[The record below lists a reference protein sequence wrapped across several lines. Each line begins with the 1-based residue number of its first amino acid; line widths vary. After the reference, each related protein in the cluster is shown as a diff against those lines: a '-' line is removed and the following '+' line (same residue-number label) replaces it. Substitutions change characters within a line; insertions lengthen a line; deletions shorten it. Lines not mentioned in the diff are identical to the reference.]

1 MSEEENKGVVL
12 RWIEA
17 YNERDMQA
25 EADARAPGYLAH
37 VPAAPGPLGSEG
49 WSRFIATFGE
59 AFPDLR
65 LTVEDI
71 FSAGDMVAA
80 RVAFRGT
87 HRGEFQGIP
96 PTGKK
101 VAFTSIEVNRVV
113 GGKVEEHWV
122 GLTGSN

>member
-1 MSEEENKGVVL
+1 MSEENKAIVL

-17 YNERDMQA
+17 YNNRDMQA

-37 VPAAPGPLGSEG
+37 VPAAPGPLDSEG
-49 WSRFIATFGE
+49 WSRFIATFME

-65 LTVEDI
+65 LTVKDI
-71 FSAGDMVAA
+71 FSVGEMVSA

-87 HRGEFQGIP
+87 HRGEFQGIA
-96 PTGKK
+96 PTGKE
-101 VAFTSIEVNRVV
+101 VAFSSIEINRVV

-122 GLTGSN
+122 GLTGSG